1 MIRLI
6 ALALA
11 LGAAADAA
19 ASTAAD
25 AAVSTAADAAVSAAA
40 DAAVSAAAPAVC
52 NHRPAAALAR
62 LREALAHGRFVAYQ
76 PTSLQ
81 VTNGRVTAADPAS
94 IRADLAVLRPRFDSL
109 VTYDALH
116 GAENIPSIAASL
128 KFRALIIGVWN
139 PLDDAE
145 VSAAIDAAHHYPRL
159 VAGMSLGNERLFS
172 GHSDFAGLVA
182 VIASVRTRAPQTPLS
197 TSEPF
202 HVYYPESAAALLG
215 ELDFLLVN
223 VHPIFQ
229 PWFRDAP
236 EGAGAQLVVNVVAR
250 LAQSY
255 CGPILVKETGVPTAP
270 ASAGF
275 SAARQASFYRDLR
288 RRFPATSDHAFAYFA
303 AFDAPWRSADA
314 SPAPGPHP
322 EEAHWGLYD
331 VARRAKPA
339 ARELALLT
347 SPPSPP

>member
-1 MIRLI
+1 MIRFI

-11 LGAAADAA
+11 TIAAAADAGLI
-19 ASTAAD
+19 
-25 AAVSTAADAAVSAAA
+25 AAA
-40 DAAVSAAAPAVC
+40 QAVC
-52 NHRPAAALAR
+52 NHSPAAAPALAR

-76 PTSLQ
+76 PTSLL
-81 VTNGRVTAADPAS
+81 VINGRVTPADPAS
-94 IRADLAVLRPRFDSL
+94 IRADLTILRPKFDSL
-109 VTYDALH
+109 LTYDAVH

-145 VSAAIDAAHHYPRL
+145 VSAAIDAAHRYPRL
-159 VAGMSLGNERLFS
+159 VAGVSLGNERLF
-172 GHSDFAGLVA
+172 GKRSDFAGLTA
-182 VIASVRTRAPQTPLS
+182 LIASVRTRLPQTPLS

-202 HVYYPESAAALLG
+202 HLYYPESAAALLG
-215 ELDFLLVN
+215 ELDFLLAN

-236 EGAGAQLVVNVVAR
+236 DSDGAQFVVNVVAK

-275 SAARQASFYRDLR
+275 TDARQASFYRELR
-288 RRFPATSDHAFAYFA
+288 QRFPAARDHAFTYFA
-303 AFDAPWRSADA
+303 AFDAPWRSGDATAVPGAHAD
-314 SPAPGPHP
+314 P

-331 VARRAKPA
+331 AARHAKPA
-339 ARELALLT
+339 ARELPLLT

>member
-1 MIRLI
+1 VIRFI

-11 LGAAADAA
+11 TIAAAADAGL
-19 ASTAAD
+19 
-25 AAVSTAADAAVSAAA
+25 SAAA
-40 DAAVSAAAPAVC
+40 QAVC
-52 NHRPAAALAR
+52 NHSPAAAPALAR

-76 PTSLQ
+76 PTSLR
-81 VTNGRVTAADPAS
+81 VTNGRVTPADPAS
-94 IRADLAVLRPRFDSL
+94 IRADLTILRPRFDSL
-109 VTYDALH
+109 VTYDAVH

-145 VSAAIDAAHHYPRL
+145 VSAAIDAAHRYPRL
-159 VAGMSLGNERLFS
+159 VAGVSLGNERLFS
-172 GHSDFAGLVA
+172 KRSDFAGLTA
-182 VIASVRTRAPQTPLS
+182 VIASVRTRLPQTPLS

-202 HVYYPESAAALLG
+202 HIYYPESAAALLG
-215 ELDFLLVN
+215 ELDFLLAN

-236 EGAGAQLVVNVVAR
+236 DSAGAQFVVNVVAR

-275 SAARQASFYRDLR
+275 TDARQTSFYRELR
-288 RRFPATSDHAFAYFA
+288 GRFPATNDHAFAYFA
-303 AFDAPWRSADA
+303 AFDAPWRSEDA
-314 SPAPGPHP
+314 TAVPGAHP

-331 VARRAKPA
+331 AARHAKPA
-339 ARELALLT
+339 ARELPLLT
-347 SPPSPP
+347 SPPTPP

>member
-1 MIRLI
+1 VIRLI

-11 LGAAADAA
+11 IGVAADAA
-19 ASTAAD
+19 A
-25 AAVSTAADAAVSAAA
+25 
-40 DAAVSAAAPAVC
+40 SAAAPAVC
-52 NHRPAAALAR
+52 NHRPAAAAALAR

-109 VTYDALH
+109 VTYEALH

-159 VAGMSLGNERLFS
+159 VAGVSLGNERLFS
-172 GHSDFAGLVA
+172 GRSDFAGLMA
-182 VIASVRTRAPQTPLS
+182 VIARVRARLPHTPLS

-202 HVYYPESAAALLG
+202 HMYYPQSAAELLG
-215 ELDFLLVN
+215 ELDFLLAN

-270 ASAGF
+270 ASGGF
-275 SAARQASFYRDLR
+275 TDARQASFYRELR
-288 RRFPATSDHAFAYFA
+288 QRFPATNARAFAYFA
-303 AFDAPWRSADA
+303 AFDAPWRSEDA
-314 SPAPGPHP
+314 SPVPGPHP

-331 VARRAKPA
+331 GARRAKPA
-339 ARELALLT
+339 ARELRLLT